1 MTTTMD
7 GRRHREIEEAAADSS
22 DKTTS
27 TSPSGGVP
35 DDRAAP
41 HETPS
46 SSEEKKDDAAPAPQ
60 RNPRALRLRLLNL
73 IRTFYLE
80 ALSRLPAARLWST
93 HARGVLVA
101 GHCYGPFSPVDNILV
116 NAIWYDTAFP
126 RRPTTEFHFGDVL
139 EISPQCMARAAHRS
153 LEGLVAFLLQ
163 LCPSLSRDD
172 ALWHLHLSKADLLQA
187 VASAS
192 DSALSPTHAAFLAA
206 AEAAHHPVPRAMAHF
221 ASSVLPTVE
230 HNAHK
235 LLRVNQVLSAPDLD
249 RLSAM
254 LVPSP
259 IPGDLCPPPPLLT
272 TWVSAIIKSRMD
284 GCRDSQETSR
294 QLAETVLR
302 KYVQQTGQI
311 YELHMFCGLHVFFGP
326 KPFWH
331 INFLAR
337 PKDAAGELP
346 IYFFAEA
353 TVPMGDDNEFLEDDI
368 VLCCPIKPSRI
379 GGCEACSAQYIKI
392 DHPVDTEHNGGLEE
406 YDDEEIGNGDDLW
419 DYNFPLVDFVM
430 FDAERDSPTV
440 RAIEES
446 FPQSSDGDESIEDF
460 WICEM

>member
-272 TWVSAIIKSRMD
+272 TWVSAIIKSRIE
-284 GCRDSQETSR
+284 GCRDSQETSC
-294 QLAETVLR
+294 QLAETALR
-302 KYVQQTGQI
+302 KYAQQTGQH
-311 YELHMFCGLHVFFGP
+311 YELHMFCGLHVFFRSEA
-326 KPFWH
+326 FYWH
-331 INFLAR
+331 TNFLAR

-346 IYFFAEA
+346 IYFFVEA
-353 TVPMGDDNEFLEDDI
+353 TAPMGDD
-368 VLCCPIKPSRI
+368 
-379 GGCEACSAQYIKI
+379 SAVKWCGTARYAARPPREI
-392 DHPVDTEHNGGLEE
+392 HPRGAATSTA
-406 YDDEEIGNGDDLW
+406 
-419 DYNFPLVDFVM
+419 LVG
-430 FDAERDSPTV
+430 A
-440 RAIEES
+440 
-446 FPQSSDGDESIEDF
+446 G
-460 WICEM
+460 